1 MSYSV
6 LDLFSGIGGFSLGL
20 ERAGMTTVAFCE
32 QDETCQQVLKK
43 HWPQIPIYS
52 DVKTLTKDM
61 LLHEGI
67 SKVDVITAG
76 FPCQDVSELNLKGKG
91 LKGEKSGLWIEAKR
105 LIGELKP
112 KYAIIENVAN
122 LRSRGLA
129 QILKD
134 LWAIG
139 YDCEWHILPASIFN
153 FCPHKRARIW
163 ILAYPCGT
171 RLDLGKSNRPTPP
184 PTTIIERYF
193 SMLLLQVGT
202 AGLEKRQGQAY
213 EDNRGDESLTSQSFC
228 QNEGSRYWHGHIKR
242 FSAHWKTEPSVCRM
256 VDGLSKKLVKANNQ
270 RLRQLGNSVVPQ
282 IPELIGRA
290 ILGHEKSLSI

>member
-20 ERAGMTTVAFCE
+20 ERAGMNTVAFCE

-43 HWPQIPIYS
+43 HWPQTPIFS
-52 DVKTLTKDM
+52 DVKTLTKNM
-61 LLHEGI
+61 LSNEGI
-67 SKVDVITAG
+67 SKIDIITAG

-91 LKGEKSGLWIEAKR
+91 LKGEKSGLWFEAKR
-105 LIGELKP
+105 LISELKP

-139 YDCEWHILPASIFN
+139 YDCEWHILPASIFD

-171 RLDLGKSNRPTPP
+171 RLDLSKPYGPAPKA
-184 PTTIIERYF
+184 TTIIERYF
-193 SMLLLQVGT
+193 SMLLLQGGT
-202 AGLEKRQGQAY
+202 AGLEKRQGETY
-213 EDNRGDESLTSQSFC
+213 EDNRRDERIFSQEFC
-228 QNEGSRYWHGHIKR
+228 QNEGSRPWYGHIKR
-242 FSAHWKTEPSVCRM
+242 LSAHWKTEPSVCRM

-290 ILGHEKSLSI
+290 ILDYEKSLSI